1 MNANLFALFAP
12 FLSFSDRIFLFSLVF
27 DKVMSVCC
35 VVAGGGGTLA
45 LIIMAGVDIQF
56 PVGVRIIKN

>member
-1 MNANLFALFAP
+1 MKLVCTIFSVSHYQLFLYSPSWFM
-12 FLSFSDRIFLFSLVF
+12 F